1 MRFPFRTGVPML
13 LMLAVGLSAFA
24 AEPLYGPVIDG
35 YGPVVP
41 VPEGSY
47 NLVPGEYYRV
57 AMDVAA
63 GPDDSAGINRGIES
77 AARFLNMHARN
88 GIRPEDI
95 ELALVLHGGATSAAL
110 TDEVHQREF
119 GLPNGSRGLIEALN
133 GAGVRIY
140 LCGQSAGYRGYAAG
154 DLLPQV
160 TLALSAMSAHAR
172 LQQEG
177 YQIIPF

>member
-1 MRFPFRTGVPML
+1 ML
-13 LMLAVGLSAFA
+13 PLLASLAAFA
-24 AEPLYGPVIDG
+24 SEIAYGPVIEN

-41 VPEGSY
+41 VPEDSY
-47 NLVPGEYYRV
+47 NLVPGEHYRV

-63 GPDDSAGINRGIES
+63 GPEDPAGINRGIES

-88 GIRPEDI
+88 GIRPGDI

-110 TDEVHQREF
+110 TDEAHQSNL
-119 GLPNGSRGLIEALN
+119 GVPNGSRELIEALA
-133 GAGVRIY
+133 GAGVSIY
-140 LCGQSAGYRGYAAG
+140 LCGQSAGYRGYGAN

-160 TLALSAMSAHAR
+160 KPAVSAMTAHVR

-177 YQIIPF
+177 YRIIPF